1 MKPSNFWQKYN
12 FISINFF
19 ISLKNITFAMFFYK
33 LVNKLYNYNMLEK
46 IEELLKEVNNL
57 TASNAEEI
65 EQLRLKYL
73 SKKGEIT
80 ALMADFRNVPAVQKK
95 VVGMKI
101 NELKQAA
108 LQKINDLKEQNAE
121 AEESADDIDLT
132 RSAYPI
138 SLGTRHPLT
147 IVKNQIIDIFQR
159 MGFTLAEGPE
169 IDDDLHVFTK
179 LNFAADHP
187 ARDMQDTFF
196 IEQNAKD
203 VTKNILLRSH
213 TSNDQ
218 SRIMERQQPPIRVIC
233 PGRVYR
239 NEAISAR
246 AHCFFHQLEGLYVDK
261 NVSFTDLKQ
270 VLLTFARELFGPDTK
285 IRLRPSYFPFTEPS
299 AEMDISCHICGGKGC
314 GFCKHTGWVEIL
326 GCGMVDPNVLEACGI
341 DSKVYTGYA
350 FGLGIE
356 RITNLKYRVAD
367 LRMFSENDVRFLDE
381 FVAAD

>member
-1 MKPSNFWQKYN
+1 M
-12 FISINFF
+12 I
-19 ISLKNITFAMFFYK
+19 LD
-33 LVNKLYNYNMLEK
+33 K
-46 IEELLKEVNNL
+46 IEKLLQEVSNL
-57 TASNAEEI
+57 TAQNADEI

-73 SKKGEIT
+73 SKKGEIA
-80 ALMADFRNVPAVQKK
+80 ALMADFRNVSADQKK
-95 VVGMKI
+95 AVGMKI
-101 NELKQAA
+101 NELKNMAIA
-108 LQKINDLKEQNAE
+108 RINELKENTA
-121 AEESADDIDLT
+121 AADDNADDIDLT

-138 SLGTRHPLT
+138 TLGTRHPLT
-147 IVKNQIIDIFQR
+147 IVRNEIIDIFQR

-169 IDDDLHVFTK
+169 MDDDLHVFTK

-196 IEQNAKD
+196 IEQNPNE

-218 SRIMERQQPPIRVIC
+218 SRIMEKQQPPIRVIC

-270 VLLTFARELFGPDTK
+270 VLLTFARELFGADTK

-314 GFCKHTGWVEIL
+314 GFCKHTGWVESL
-326 GCGMVDPNVLEACGI
+326 GCGMVDPDVLEACGV
-341 DSKVYTGYA
+341 DSEACAGYA

-356 RITNLKYRVAD
+356 RITNLKYRVVY
-367 LRMFSENDVRFLDE
+367 LRMFSETDMRFLLLFE
-381 FVAAD
+381 AAE